1 MILLGF
7 FRIFQNKRNVRNSE
21 NCTNGVKI
29 FLPSSKTDQLRE
41 RDTFF
46 ISETKTPYCPVYW
59 LQKYLHLTKLK
70 KPKNFLFCRLFKCK
84 VGHSAHGH
92 YKISY
97 MTARE
102 SFKDHLSSIIG
113 TDTKQCGLHSLRSR
127 GASEAPNNGVSD
139 RMISKHGCWS
149 SNTSKDKYINDSH
162 SNRFR
167 VSNRLGI
174 LTKNFFH
181 PYLVFFSPR
190 VSLQDVSNKRT
201 NLCLFLCIIVML

>member
-1 MILLGF
+1 
-7 FRIFQNKRNVRNSE
+7 
-21 NCTNGVKI
+21 
-29 FLPSSKTDQLRE
+29 
-41 RDTFF
+41 
-46 ISETKTPYCPVYW
+46 
-59 LQKYLHLTKLK
+59 
-70 KPKNFLFCRLFKCK
+70 
-84 VGHSAHGH
+84 
-92 YKISY
+92 

-201 NLCLFLCIIVML
+201 NLCLFLCIIVMLWGEIVEKRVSRRSKKGGKRVSQRFRTQSCLMIFAQIGTSCAHASKVFKCITFSFQNPRSCKQVVVKLS